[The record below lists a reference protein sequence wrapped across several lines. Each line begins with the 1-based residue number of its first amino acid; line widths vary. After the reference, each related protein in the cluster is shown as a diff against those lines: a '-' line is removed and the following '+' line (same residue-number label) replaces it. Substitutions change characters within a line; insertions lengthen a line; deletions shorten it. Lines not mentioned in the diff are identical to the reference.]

1 MRKFLVAILLS
12 AVTAAAGAQAAP
24 ATAGD
29 AAQPAPA
36 TSVTTLEAITV
47 TGVVPG
53 PGLWKVS
60 HGGHVL
66 WILGV
71 PRALPA
77 AVDWQSAEVART
89 VAASQAVLALPDVKF
104 KLDTSWFGK
113 LFLVPAAL
121 GALHNPDGQTLKDVL
136 PPAMYAR
143 WRAARQRYYGN
154 DRALE
159 RDRPLFAA
167 GKLLKR
173 AMRANGLHGT
183 GQVTHRV
190 EDLAK
195 AHGVALVDPDTRV
208 EIKKPHRAL
217 KTLGAAAPVG
227 AACMGM
233 VLDTIEYQLPAVRAS
248 ANAWARGDLA
258 ALRRLPRSAYRD
270 GCESVFSDPALV
282 KALGVDNLPRRREDT
297 WLAAAQT
304 ALASHAQTF
313 AMLPMDD
320 LLDAHGYLA
329 ALAARG
335 YTVTPPDADVD
346 PSADASGAGAASA
359 GEPAAAGPVR

>member
-1 MRKFLVAILLS
+1 MPKPTLVLSVCLL
-12 AVTAAAGAQAAP
+12 AAAAAANAAVPP
-24 ATAGD
+24 APPAS
-29 AAQPAPA
+29 ASRPAPA
-36 TSVTTLEAITV
+36 TSITTLQAITV

-53 PGLWKVS
+53 PGLWKVT
-60 HGGHVL
+60 HGAHVL

-77 AVDWQSAEVART
+77 AVQWQSAEVART
-89 VAASQAVLALPDVKF
+89 IAASQAVLELPDVKW

-113 LFLVPAAL
+113 LFLIPAAL
-121 GALHNPDGQTLKDVL
+121 GAIHNPDGKTLKDVL
-136 PPAMYAR
+136 PAAMYAR
-143 WRAARQRYYGN
+143 WDAARQRYYGN

-167 GKLLKR
+167 SKLMKK

-183 GQVTHRV
+183 GQITDEVV
-190 EDLAK
+190 ALAK
-195 AHGVALVDPDTRV
+195 QHGVALVDPDTRV
-208 EIKKPHRAL
+208 EIKQPHRAL
-217 KTLGAAAPVG
+217 KTLAASGPLG

-233 VLDTIEYQLPAVRAS
+233 VLDTVEYRLPAVRAG
-248 ANAWARGDLA
+248 ANAWATGDLA
-258 ALRRLPRSAYRD
+258 ALRRLPQSAYRD
-270 GCESVFSDPALV
+270 SCESVFSDPVVV

-297 WLAAAQT
+297 WLAAAQG
-304 ALASHAQTF
+304 ALATNAQTF

-335 YTVTPPDADVD
+335 YTVTAPDAASDD
-346 PSADASGAGAASA
+346 PAGASSA
-359 GEPAAAGPVR
+359 AAPAAASSAH